1 MADLCGGVHAV
12 YLVFIR
18 QPNLFLYSSASR
30 GGTLKYTC
38 RLPDAHTESQSRPT
52 LQRTGTSHRTPLSAR
67 QARAPHRHLR
77 SRPPPTRSPIAT
89 PCIAQPHPSPTPYR
103 PLYGTRPAAACTLP
117 TNLLPTY
124 ARQPQKPE
132 TSEPAAQ
139 SARKHECRPPQA
151 AGDMAEQPCRHCFCD
166 CSCSLWFA
174 SSIPKMQ
181 TTNCKSSHRNSH
193 M

>member
-1 MADLCGGVHAV
+1 MHIAAGAMADLCGGVHAV

-103 PLYGTRPAAACTLP
+103 PLYPPRRRLHLTYQPTRASPKSRKQVCRQHSLP
-117 TNLLPTY
+117 GNMSAGRP
-124 ARQPQKPE
+124 RQ
-132 TSEPAAQ
+132 
-139 SARKHECRPPQA
+139 
-151 AGDMAEQPCRHCFCD
+151 GDMAEQPCRHCFCD

-174 SSIPKMQ
+174 SSIP
-181 TTNCKSSHRNSH
+181 
-193 M
+193 

>member
-1 MADLCGGVHAV
+1 MHIAAGAMADLCGGVHAV

-77 SRPPPTRSPIAT
+77 SRPPPTRSPIA
-89 PCIAQPHPSPTPYR
+89 QPHPTVPSP
-103 PLYGTRPAAACTLP
+103 LPAPPPPALP
-117 TNLLPTY
+117 TRASP
-124 ARQPQKPE
+124 RPE
-132 TSEPAAQ
+132 TSVLAAQ

-174 SSIPKMQ
+174 SSIQ
-181 TTNCKSSHRNSH
+181 FWFTDVVLSLQ
-193 M
+193 